1 MVNIVA
7 VSPQSVPLYW
17 PDVRHLLARAL
28 DEGRGRFTLDRI
40 EADLTAGRKRLW
52 VVLSGERLAAAVVTC
67 VTDFPAKRV
76 CTILLCGGEDVDS
89 WVSRVLAA
97 IEEYA
102 RWEECGQV
110 EIIGRAG
117 WERKCPSFE
126 RAGVWLVKELS

>member
-1 MVNIVA
+1 MVNVISITPHMV
-7 VSPQSVPLYW
+7 QHYW
-17 PDVRHLLARAL
+17 PHVKGMLSEAL
-28 DEGRGRFTLDRI
+28 EHGRGRFTLDGI
-40 EADLTAGRKRLW
+40 EDDLIAGKKRLW
-52 VVLSGERLAAAVVTC
+52 AVLGPEHVVAAVVTC